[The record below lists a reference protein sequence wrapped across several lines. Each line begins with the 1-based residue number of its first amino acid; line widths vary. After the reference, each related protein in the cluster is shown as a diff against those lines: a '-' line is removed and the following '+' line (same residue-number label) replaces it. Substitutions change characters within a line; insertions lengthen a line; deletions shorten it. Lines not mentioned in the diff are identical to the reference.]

1 MKLGRHKKRP
11 CGAKKRRNT
20 RLADRTRGVGLRF
33 FQRSN
38 MSQLKSLSEES
49 TLTTSR
55 VGADMVVI
63 VSATITILRRIER
76 MAAAGEKRFTLC
88 VLNRCASCRRASV
101 IGWKTRDGIKDV
113 SHIVCYCERRDI
125 GLKPSGC
132 TTCLARS
139 TIASQQCCVGW
150 RVRFAHGC
158 AAAENKI
165 PRFADGSLDSDAC
178 CGQCRCWLPIDL
190 VVYKRKRRQQRQRSQ
205 VGCGSRTRTVFR
217 ADLCSTRRPCHARAE
232 DLAVTCMVSAGD
244 DLCFA
249 EVAWFDC
256 RPNRPPRAFF

>member
-1 MKLGRHKKRP
+1 MSVTLSVTARGEISASSHLGAQPVWH
-11 CGAKKRRNT
+11 A
-20 RLADRTRGVGLRF
+20 
-33 FQRSN
+33 
-38 MSQLKSLSEES
+38 
-49 TLTTSR
+49 
-55 VGADMVVI
+55 
-63 VSATITILRRIER
+63 
-76 MAAAGEKRFTLC
+76 
-88 VLNRCASCRRASV
+88 
-101 IGWKTRDGIKDV
+101 
-113 SHIVCYCERRDI
+113 
-125 GLKPSGC
+125 
-132 TTCLARS
+132 ARS
-139 TIASQQCCVGW
+139 PQQQCCVGW